1 MNVKTPFLVKFLLPK
16 LVWEVKTIKKEI
28 FLTFDDGPHPE
39 ITLKVLDILD
49 EYKAKATFFCV
60 GENVDKHPQT
70 YSEILKRGHKTGNH
84 TYNHL
89 KGWVTKNKEY
99 YQNIKKCAV
108 IIDSNLFRPPYG
120 RIGLSQISTL
130 KNEYLIIMW
139 SVLSRDFD
147 RNVKPDECL
156 RNAVSNSKKGSIVV
170 FHDSLKSAENMLYTL
185 PKFLDHFSKQG
196 FSFPVLKT
204 SRLI

>member
-99 YQNIKKCAV
+99 YQNINKCAAR
-108 IIDSNLFRPPYG
+108 IDSNLFRPPYG

-130 KNEYLIIMW
+130 KNEYSIIMW

-147 RNVKPDECL
+147 RKVKPDECL